1 MVIGLDYFKENF
13 FSRYNRKSFP
23 VSFRE
28 TKKIQSCPA
37 CSGTGRTSRN
47 ELTDY
52 HKREYDTFHEDCH
65 KCAGQGRI
73 IITEIYVSLG
83 DIPYSPIK
91 KTGSFSNILYETIE
105 EPYTVEGAKDIE
117 TSSKSVTFHFLRED
131 IKTA

>member
-13 FSRYNRKSFP
+13 FGRYGRKSFP

-28 TKKIQSCPA
+28 TKKLQSCLV

-83 DIPYSPIK
+83 DIPYSHIK

-117 TSSKSVTFHFLRED
+117 NSSKSVSFHFLQED
-131 IKTA
+131 IKT